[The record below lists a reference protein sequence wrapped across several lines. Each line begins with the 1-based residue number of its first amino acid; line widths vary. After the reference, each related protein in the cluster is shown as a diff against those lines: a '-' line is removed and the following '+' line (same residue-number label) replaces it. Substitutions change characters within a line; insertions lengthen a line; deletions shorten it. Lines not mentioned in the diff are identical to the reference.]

1 MGEVKKT
8 VYFEFDKDTKNTVR
22 YFEVE
27 KGESDKKEENVVIGS
42 LYLQKKGFKNNYPN
56 TIKVTLRYGD
66 EE

>member
-1 MGEVKKT
+1 MAEVKKT
-8 VYFEFDKDTKNTVR
+8 VYFEFDKDTKNTIR

-27 KGESDKKEENVVIGS
+27 KGEDKKKEENVVIGS

-56 TIKVTLRYGD
+56 TIKVTLRYSD